1 MRRSPQR
8 DLTDQFGSPSSSDSS
23 NTSLDT
29 PRASTLP
36 TSFVPEEDEEYD
48 DALESEEDDI
58 GYGDT
63 RRLENGEDKGSAQ
76 QIVIDMPQKNK
87 DYMESKSKME
97 KKKKKLIEGNHIIE
111 VKVKPKRA
119 YDVGGRIQG
128 KKNGKFKGRRG
139 TIVRVIKERTR
150 FEIEW

>member
-76 QIVIDMPQKNK
+76 QIVIDMPQNNK
-87 DYMESKSKME
+87 GTAWSQNPKW
-97 KKKKKLIEGNHIIE
+97 KK
-111 VKVKPKRA
+111 
-119 YDVGGRIQG
+119 
-128 KKNGKFKGRRG
+128 RR
-139 TIVRVIKERTR
+139 RS
-150 FEIEW
+150 